1 MTPSSPREQPP
12 TGSPAEQPASAGSST
27 EQPSAGSPG
36 EHTSAGSDKVNI
48 LLVDDQPAKLLT
60 YEAML
65 GQLGETLITASSAR
79 QALEH
84 LLRTDVAVML
94 VDVCMPELDGF
105 ELAAMIRAHPR
116 FQKVPIIFVSGVHL
130 TDLDRLKGYASGAVD
145 YVPVPVVPEILRAKV
160 SVFADLFRKTRDLE
174 RLNRE
179 LEQRVAERTAALE
192 ASTANLRDREEA
204 LRDADRRKDEFLAML
219 AHEIRNP
226 LAPIRTAVQLLRLK
240 ELPEGH
246 RTNARDVI
254 ERQVEHLVRLID
266 DLLDV
271 SRITR
276 GAITLQRAHVDLAE
290 VVARAVETSR
300 PLVDSRRHELT
311 IVLPDQP
318 LSVFGDLTRLSQVLA
333 NLLNNAAKYT
343 DAQGRIQLRVEADG
357 REAVIRVQ
365 DNGIGISKEMLSRV
379 FDLFAQADRSL
390 ERASGGLGIGLAL
403 VRRLVE
409 MHGGSVSAHSGGVGQ
424 GTEMVI
430 RLPVAVGDRA
440 LPSMPPETDRLTP
453 APSGEP
459 PAAPVTPSHRILI
472 VDDNRDAADSMAL
485 LVETAGHSARTAY
498 DGHQALDLASAFA
511 PDVLLLDLGVPG
523 LNGFEIAR
531 RIRRQPWGSKVAL
544 IAVTGW
550 GQEQDRR
557 RTKEAGFDAH
567 LIKPVGTAD
576 LLSAL
581 RACARSALPG
591 KEAS

>member
-1 MTPSSPREQPP
+1 MTPSSPGEQPP
-12 TGSPAEQPASAGSST
+12 AG
-27 EQPSAGSPG
+27 GPG
-36 EHTSAGSDKVNI
+36 EQAAGTPCDHAPAVSTREQRPAASDKVNI

-65 GQLGETLITASSAR
+65 GELGETLITATSAR
-79 QALEH
+79 QALAH

-105 ELAAMIRAHPR
+105 ELAAMLRAHPR
-116 FQKVPIIFVSGVHL
+116 FQKTPIIFVSGVHL
-130 TDLDRLKGYASGAVD
+130 TEFDRLKGYASGAVD
-145 YVPVPVVPEILRAKV
+145 YVPVPVVPEVLRAKV
-160 SVFADLFRKTRDLE
+160 SVFVDLFRKTRDLE

-192 ASTANLRDREEA
+192 ASAANLRDREEA
-204 LRDADRRKDEFLAML
+204 LREADRRKDEFLAML

-240 ELPEGH
+240 ELPEAH
-246 RTNARDVI
+246 RANARDVI
-254 ERQVEHLVRLID
+254 ERQVDHLVRLID

-271 SRITR
+271 ARITR

-300 PLVDSRRHELT
+300 PLIDSRRHELT
-311 IVLPDQP
+311 IELPDQS
-318 LSVFGDLTRLSQVLA
+318 LSVFGDLTRLSQVLG

-357 REAVIRVQ
+357 GEAVIRVR
-365 DNGIGISKEMLSRV
+365 DNGIGISRDMLSRV

-409 MHGGSVSAHSGGVGQ
+409 MHGGSVSAHSGGVGH

-430 RLPVAVGDRA
+430 RLPIAAGDRA
-440 LPSMPPETDRLTP
+440 LPSRPHETERPTP
-453 APSGEP
+453 APTGEP
-459 PAAPVTPSHRILI
+459 RAAPATPSHRILI

-531 RIRRQPWGSKVAL
+531 RIRRQPWGRRVAL

-550 GQEQDRR
+550 GQEHDRR
-557 RTKEAGFDAH
+557 RTAEAGFDAH

-581 RACARSALPG
+581 RACAPAASPG
-591 KEAS
+591 SDAS